1 MMVFARSMWL
11 LGLIYFLGLGLVFGL
26 NFGES
31 LKVPFRVNDV
41 LPALPRQISW
51 PVLNNLHSA
60 VDLLP
65 SFVGSVSPTNG
76 SIEWK
81 GACFFDNEARLE
93 FTGGD
98 RGLGG
103 GVLHLKIYGQS
114 WKSTNTV
121 WFFKIMKRLQQPVS
135 SAAKKQTLQWA
146 AWTRQKE
153 ESFFTALRQV
163 GKGGN
168 VGHLHKLLG
177 IESSSQGLDHLIHP
191 KLPSFPIPETGA
203 YGLTSYWK
211 STRVICLPLCNRNL
225 HGFVTSGTV
234 QQVDDKYQYS
244 CDDKDNRVHGWICSN
259 PAVGFWMITPSD
271 EFRTGGPVKQ
281 DLTSHVGPTTLSM
294 FFSTHYAG
302 DNQTIKLRD
311 GEPWKKV
318 FGPVLIYLNSVSVE
332 EDALTLWED
341 AKEQMLIET
350 QSWPYDFPLSK
361 DFPHADQRGTVSG

>member
-1 MMVFARSMWL
+1 MDKIKVCKIQNCSLWVEL
-11 LGLIYFLGLGLVFGL
+11 EINKHSLV
-26 NFGES
+26 
-31 LKVPFRVNDV
+31 
-41 LPALPRQISW
+41 
-51 PVLNNLHSA
+51 
-60 VDLLP
+60 
-65 SFVGSVSPTNG
+65 
-76 SIEWK
+76 
-81 GACFFDNEARLE
+81 
-93 FTGGD
+93 
-98 RGLGG
+98 
-103 GVLHLKIYGQS
+103 
-114 WKSTNTV
+114 
-121 WFFKIMKRLQQPVS
+121 LQNHEEIIAA

-163 GKGGN
+163 GKAFFADMYQ
-168 VGHLHKLLG
+168 GHL
-177 IESSSQGLDHLIHP
+177 
-191 KLPSFPIPETGA
+191 PS
-203 YGLTSYWK
+203 L
-211 STRVICLPLCNRNL
+211 
-225 HGFVTSGTV
+225 V
-234 QQVDDKYQYS
+234 QQKFAWFRYFWHCPTVRLVDDKYQYS

-311 GEPWKKV
+311 GESWKNV
-318 FGPVLIYLNSVSVE
+318 FGPILIYLNSVSIE

-350 QSWPYDFPLSK
+350 QSWPYDFPLSE